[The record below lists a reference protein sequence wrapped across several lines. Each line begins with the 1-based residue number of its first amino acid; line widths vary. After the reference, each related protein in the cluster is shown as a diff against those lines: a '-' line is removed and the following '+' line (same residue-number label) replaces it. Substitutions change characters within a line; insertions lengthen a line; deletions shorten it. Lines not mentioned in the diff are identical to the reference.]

1 MRGSHPFKKLEKKY
15 FLPLNEGFPYVISTM
30 KSKWGEMWSKW
41 ISQDGTPPP
50 AVPAQFERC
59 ELFLSFREVAIQG
72 NMRAGSA
79 TRLPFCQRPHSPPSL
94 HTPLLLL
101 VNKPMTVLLK
111 EEANVNIHNC
121 ISARSMLFWAYSM
134 MYLFLVFKY
143 DWSQNESNGE
153 GGGSLLSQF
162 GAENSKRHGVY
173 LQKKGPPSAI
183 YNFNLYGQNARFGGF
198 STFS

>member
-1 MRGSHPFKKLEKKY
+1 MSYPRWSQSGEKL
-15 FLPLNEGFPYVISTM
+15 
-30 KSKWGEMWSKW
+30 WSKW
-41 ISQDGTPPP
+41 ISQDSTPPS

-79 TRLPFCQRPHSPPSL
+79 TRLPFCQPPHSPPSF

-111 EEANVNIHNC
+111 EEANINIHNC

-162 GAENSKRHGVY
+162 GAENSKRHGVH
-173 LQKKGPPSAI
+173 LQKKVRLRQFTISTYGLNGYGGWHDS
-183 YNFNLYGQNARFGGF
+183 FLYFQHVYWQH
-198 STFS
+198 